1 MISTITMT
9 TLTMATNIV
18 MFAYLG
24 FMTTISLILFLASK
38 EIIITIPEEWAVVMS
53 RVLNVG
59 IVPLLLVFA
68 FTVVMRVIEVLGKL

>member
-38 EIIITIPEEWAVVMS
+38 EIIITIPKEWAVVMS

-59 IVPLLLVFA
+59 VVPLLLVFA
-68 FTVVMRVIEVLGKL
+68 FAVVMRVIEVLGKL